1 MKKFEDIKWK
11 QHQLGKGSI
20 QGLLMLDNGIELSV
34 VAGSGMYSTSKGGA
48 RSAVNNVK
56 DVSSFEVAAIDVDGE
71 FLGDP
76 KGWQSREDINELI
89 KLLS

>member
-1 MKKFEDIKWK
+1 MKTFNDVSWK
-11 QHQLGKGSI
+11 QHGLGKGNI
-20 QGLLMLDNGIELSV
+20 RGLLKLDNGIELSI
-34 VAGSGMYSTSKGGA
+34 VAGTGMYSAGKTGVRGA
-48 RSAVNNVK
+48 VDNVE

>member
-56 DVSSFEVAAIDVDGE
+56 DVSSFEVMAIDADGE

-76 KGWQSREDINELI
+76 KGWQSREDINQLI
-89 KLLS
+89 KTFS

>member
-48 RSAVNNVK
+48 RSAVNNVE

>member
-34 VAGSGMYSTSKGGA
+34 VAGSGMYSTSKDGA
-48 RSAVNNVK
+48 RSAVNKVE